1 MYIFYSVGK
10 RKIIIT
16 THFKFLIEKRTP
28 LKILK
33 TAKEANI
40 IIRNPASLTLNNCFE
55 VVLINCYQFL
65 VLGMFVANITIYGN
79 IL

>member
-1 MYIFYSVGK
+1 M
-10 RKIIIT
+10 IIT

-33 TAKEANI
+33 TAKEAMNI
-40 IIRNPASLTLNNCFE
+40 IIRNPASLTINNCLE
-55 VVLINCYQFL
+55 VVLINCYQIP
-65 VLGMFVANITIYGN
+65 VLGMFVAIITIYGN